1 MDTELLLT
9 STPSERLQQE
19 TSVLRVLICSLF
31 YTSLFIFYR
40 LTGPYSYSL
49 VHLSTHTPHPK
60 LTSSRRWNWTLFFL
74 PHANVRKKSKGWLTL
89 CLSVGCR
96 SIWLYCAGDYK
107 EWAELFIWLIFKTL
121 QFILKD
127 LFVCFFISWIFIM
140 IIKKSISHR
149 ITGWIRQNT
158 LLIK

>member
-1 MDTELLLT
+1 MNIWKYFSKSFFFFCTAVKLSRWPVAVNMDTELLLT

-96 SIWLYCAGDYK
+96 SIWLYCAGDYLK
-107 EWAELFIWLIFKTL
+107 GMSWAFYLTDI
-121 QFILKD
+121 
-127 LFVCFFISWIFIM
+127 
-140 IIKKSISHR
+140 
-149 ITGWIRQNT
+149 
-158 LLIK
+158 